1 MYLQLEHIRKH
12 YDGKVAVEDLSL
24 AVPKGA
30 MYGIIG
36 PNGAG
41 KTTTIRMI
49 MNIVPPDSGQ
59 VLLEGRPVDEDF
71 KNRVGYLPEERGL
84 YKKMTLAEVIVYMAE
99 LKGMSGSRARTVIDP
114 WLERLELTDY
124 RNRKVEELSKG
135 MQQKLQFITTIAHD
149 PEIIILD
156 ELFSGLDPLNVELMK
171 GILLDLKRQGKTILF
186 STHVMEQA
194 EKLCDHLCM
203 ISQGKK
209 VLDGRLGEIKSQ
221 FGRNAIQVSFEG
233 DGSFIRTLPGVAS
246 VTEYTNYQELR
257 LANGAD
263 PSAILKG
270 MVDRVKVRRFE
281 IVEPS
286 LYDIFIEVA
295 KVDRSELTPAQ
306 GAGRG

>member
-1 MYLQLEHIRKH
+1 MYLQLEHIRKQ

-24 AVPKGA
+24 SVPKGS

-49 MNIVPPDSGQ
+49 MNIVPPDSGK
-59 VLLEGRPVDEDF
+59 VLLDGRPVDEKF
-71 KNRVGYLPEERGL
+71 KDRVGYMPEERGL

-99 LKGMSGSRARTVIDP
+99 LKGMAASRAKTVVDP
-114 WLERLELTDY
+114 WLERLELKDY

-135 MQQKLQFITTIAHD
+135 MQQKLQFITTIAHE

-171 GILLDLKRQGKTILF
+171 GILLDLKRQGRTILF

-203 ISQGKK
+203 ISHGEK
-209 VLDGRLGEIKSQ
+209 VLDGRLSDVKAQ

-233 DGSFIRTLPGVAS
+233 DGSFIATLPGVTA
-246 VTEYTNYQELR
+246 VTEYNNYLELR
-257 LANGAD
+257 LANGAV
-263 PSAILKG
+263 PSVILKAI
-270 MVDRVKVRRFE
+270 VDRVPVRRFE

-286 LYDIFIEVA
+286 LYEIFIEVA
-295 KVDRSELTPAQ
+295 KVDRAELVQ
-306 GAGRG
+306 QAGGVHG

>member
-1 MYLQLEHIRKH
+1 MYLQLEHIRKQ

-24 AVPKGA
+24 AVPKGS

-49 MNIVPPDSGQ
+49 MNIVPPDSGR
-59 VLLEGRPVDEDF
+59 VLLDGQPVGENF
-71 KNRVGYLPEERGL
+71 KDRVGYLPEERGL

-99 LKGMSGSRARTVIDP
+99 LKGMAASRAKTVVDP
-114 WLERLELTDY
+114 WLERLELKEY

-135 MQQKLQFITTIAHD
+135 MQQKLQFITTIAHE

-203 ISQGKK
+203 ISRGQK
-209 VLDGRLGEIKSQ
+209 VLDGRLSDIKAQ
-221 FGRNAIQVSFEG
+221 FGRNAIQVSFDG
-233 DGSFIRTLPGVAS
+233 DGSFIAALPGVTA
-246 VTEYTNYQELR
+246 VTEYNNYLELR
-257 LANGAD
+257 LATGAV
-263 PSAILKG
+263 PSALLKAI
-270 MVDRVKVRRFE
+270 VDRVPVRRFE

-295 KVDRSELTPAQ
+295 KVDRAELVQQAG
-306 GAGRG
+306 GAHG